1 MRGGVGDLCCHIEEC
16 VLDKDSIIYQEH
28 RLLQVGV
35 NLESVE
41 LFCLVVLAA

>member
-1 MRGGVGDLCCHIEEC
+1 MGWVGDTSDFIF
-16 VLDKDSIIYQEH
+16 VFDSIIYQEH